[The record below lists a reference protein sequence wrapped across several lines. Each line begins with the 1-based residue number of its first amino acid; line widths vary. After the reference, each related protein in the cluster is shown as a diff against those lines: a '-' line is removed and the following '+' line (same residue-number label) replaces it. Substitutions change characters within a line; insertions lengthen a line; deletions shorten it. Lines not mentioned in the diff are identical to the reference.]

1 MKFHVKQNNNL
12 AVGEVDVY
20 QVDHHGLDRS
30 NNTHFIHSISFI

>member
-20 QVDHHGLDRS
+20 CHPDNLE
-30 NNTHFIHSISFI
+30 